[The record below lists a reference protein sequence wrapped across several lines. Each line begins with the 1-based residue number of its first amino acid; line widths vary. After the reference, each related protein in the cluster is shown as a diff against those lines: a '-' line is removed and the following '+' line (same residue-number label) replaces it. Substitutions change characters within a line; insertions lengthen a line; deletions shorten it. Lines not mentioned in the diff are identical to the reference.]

1 MLTLV
6 IDTATP
12 SVTAGVFEVAETVAS
27 KGDHAV
33 VDARGHGERLAPM
46 IDASLKDAAAVPGD
60 LAAIVVGLGPGPFTG
75 LRVGLVTAASMADAL
90 GIPAYGVCSLDAL
103 GLAAARSVEEPGRI
117 LVATDAR
124 RKEVYWGLYDEEGR
138 RLHGPEVEKPDRLQS
153 HIAEAAHLA
162 GDGTCCTR
170 SISPRRWRLPDS
182 RPRGPSPSWRPTAS
196 ASRPP
201 PSRSHRSTCDDPT
214 STSTENSSGCSRR
227 RTWNRRNAP
236 SPITLVT
243 SCTSNSC
250 VGGTSTN

>member
-162 GDGTCCTR
+162 GDGTLLYPQHFPEALET
-170 SISPRRWRLPDS
+170 PRFPPAWAFAELAADRVRVKAPTEPLTPLYLRRPDVHVNGKQQRL
-182 RPRGPSPSWRPTAS
+182 
-196 ASRPP
+196 
-201 PSRSHRSTCDDPT
+201 
-214 STSTENSSGCSRR
+214 
-227 RTWNRRNAP
+227 
-236 SPITLVT
+236 
-243 SCTSNSC
+243 
-250 VGGTSTN
+250 

>member
-12 SVTAGVFEVAETVAS
+12 SVTAGVFDVNDDTVTTR
-27 KGDHAV
+27 GEYTV

-46 IDASLKDAAAVPGD
+46 IDASLKDASAAPAD

-103 GLAAARSVEEPGRI
+103 GLAVSQSVEAPGRI

-138 RLHGPEVEKPDRLQS
+138 RLRGPEVEKPEQLPSD
-153 HIAEAAHLA
+153 IAEATHLA
-162 GDGTCCTR
+162 GDGALQYPQ
-170 SISPRRWRLPDS
+170 IFPDPLEEPRFPPAPAFAELAADRIRAGAPTEPLTPLYLRRPDVHVNGK
-182 RPRGPSPSWRPTAS
+182 RQR
-196 ASRPP
+196 
-201 PSRSHRSTCDDPT
+201 
-214 STSTENSSGCSRR
+214 
-227 RTWNRRNAP
+227 
-236 SPITLVT
+236 I
-243 SCTSNSC
+243 
-250 VGGTSTN
+250 

>member
-12 SVTAGVFEVAETVAS
+12 SVTAGVFEVAETVTP

-103 GLAAARSVEEPGRI
+103 GLAAARSVEDPGRI

-138 RLHGPEVEKPDRLQS
+138 RLLGPEVEKPDRLQP

-162 GDGTCCTR
+162 GDGAVLYPQHFPEVLEAFRFPPAWAFAELAADRVRAKAPTEPLT
-170 SISPRRWRLPDS
+170 PLYLRRPDVHVNGKQQRL
-182 RPRGPSPSWRPTAS
+182 
-196 ASRPP
+196 
-201 PSRSHRSTCDDPT
+201 
-214 STSTENSSGCSRR
+214 
-227 RTWNRRNAP
+227 
-236 SPITLVT
+236 
-243 SCTSNSC
+243 
-250 VGGTSTN
+250 